1 MLSPNVKPEDY
12 PKELPP
18 EIEAQ
23 MPEGLSI
30 ADKFQWRLRKIKEL
44 AEQQAAE
51 RDVKSNSETDLP
63 AEPAA
68 AVSEPSEPSEPEPET
83 PSEPDEPSELSS
95 ESIMEVEVK
104 KEVSQT
110 KKTVSKKNDKGGSS
124 NINSKLPKPL
134 NSDYELVKYVPKSV
148 MSAIRKLFPESA
160 SRADLISAFVYI
172 HTGGDCEISEAA
184 MKIVKTYEKE
194 DNFTAVNERLANIE
208 RILRRQTKT
217 MQAVELCTCYNTF
230 DRRYGSKERRVSP
243 KDTEFREQGNL
254 DMLARLRRQAED
266 QRQMDDIERGR
277 QIYDQ
282 IKDKND

>member
-110 KKTVSKKNDKGGSS
+110 KKNKSSTKKPSFGKLKSESAS
-124 NINSKLPKPL
+124 NTG
-134 NSDYELVKYVPKSV
+134 YEDIRYIPKSV
-148 MSAIRKLFPESA
+148 ITAMRRLLPEA
-160 SRADLISAFVYI
+160 SSKGELLSAFVYI
-172 HTGGDCEISEAA
+172 HTGGDCEISESA
-184 MKIVKTYEKE
+184 MKIVKAYKKE

>member
-1 MLSPNVKPEDY
+1 MISPNIKPEDY

-18 EIEAQ
+18 EIEAK
-23 MPEGLSI
+23 MPKGLSI
-30 ADKFQWRLRKIKEL
+30 ADQFQWRIRMVKEL

-51 RDVKSNSETDLP
+51 RDAKSSSETVLP
-63 AEPAA
+63 AEPAET
-68 AVSEPSEPSEPEPET
+68 VSEPSELPEPEPEEL
-83 PSEPDEPSELSS
+83 SEPDEPPELPSEP
-95 ESIMEVEVK
+95 IMEVEVK
-104 KEVSQT
+104 KEKSQT
-110 KKTVSKKNDKGGSS
+110 KKTVSKKNSKGSSS

-184 MKIVKTYEKE
+184 MKIVKAYEKE

-208 RILRRQTKT
+208 RILRKQTKT

-254 DMLARLRRQAED
+254 DMLARLRQQAED

-277 QIYDQ
+277 QIYEQ
-282 IKDKND
+282 TKDKND